1 MKISLFR
8 FAVLLLAAI
17 TLYSCKKE
25 QSDSVSTSK
34 ENEKISEVQNPVVEN
49 SRMVFSSH
57 DAFYKFVDAID
68 NNDPAIGEKL
78 RRIQGF
84 TSLYDRIKSYDLSE
98 NELPASLNN
107 YLEFGLPES
116 FQRVLNAD
124 GEVIIGDQLVWY
136 YNSYKYYINKAES
149 GKLQVVKENPDVTDV
164 RKTKVGKELAPVN
177 IKSTDQARVW
187 MGLTNGPDAR
197 HQREFW
203 QYAPAAGNRKYVHEI
218 QAYTD
223 TYFDGVFYQWNS
235 RVILRIKMEWRGKR
249 WQPAGETRQISYNL
263 TSSNVFYG
271 PPFGYLIPANTTF
284 TGNVTQSGDVSRMVA
299 QAAGSGT
306 FGSGNGWSI
315 ELSGTIYQHVVGDVQ
330 SNEWYNTG
338 YPLW

>member
-1 MKISLFR
+1 MKISFVR
-8 FAVLLLAAI
+8 IAVVLLTAI
-17 TLYSCKKE
+17 TLFSCKKE
-25 QSDSVSTSK
+25 KLDSVAAAK
-34 ENEKISEVQNPVVEN
+34 EKGKIPEIQNPVVEN
-49 SRMVFSSH
+49 NRMVFSSH

-68 NNDPAIGEKL
+68 NNDPAVSEKL
-78 RRIQGF
+78 ERLQGF
-84 TSLYDRIKSYDLSE
+84 TSLYNRIKTYDLSE
-98 NELPASLNN
+98 EELPASLNS

-116 FQRVLNAD
+116 FQRVLNAE

-136 YNSYKYYINKAES
+136 NNSYKYFINKAES
-149 GKLQVVKENPDVTDV
+149 GKLQSIKENPDASDV
-164 RKTKVGKELAPVN
+164 RKTKVGKELTPVN
-177 IKSTDQARVW
+177 FKNADQARVW
-187 MGLTNGPDAR
+187 MGLANGPDAR

-203 QYAPAAGNRKYVHEI
+203 QNAPSAGNRKYVHEI

-223 TYFDGVFYQWNS
+223 SYFDRIFYQWNS
-235 RVILRIKMEWRGKR
+235 RVILRIKMEWRGKK
-249 WQPAGETRQISYNL
+249 WKPAGETRQISYNL

-284 TGNVTQSGDVSRMVA
+284 TDNVTQSGDVSRMVA

-306 FGSGNGWSI
+306 FGSGSGWSI

-338 YPLW
+338 NPLW